1 MRTVGELLLN
11 NGRIY
16 VWFSSRDLC
25 RQFLEQAEREGF
37 RFGDG
42 ARPTKRDLDEF
53 LAISPDWT
61 LNYIGGMG
69 RLAFW
74 SSKYVGVGRDRQKII
89 RINYEKY
96 IEGSDDYFISLKS
109 AKGRTYRG

>member
-16 VWFSSRDLC
+16 VWFSSPELC
-25 RQFLEQAEREGF
+25 RKFLEQAELEGF

-42 ARPTKRDLDEF
+42 ARPSNRETDEF
-53 LAISPDWT
+53 LAVNPDWT

-69 RLAFW
+69 RLAF
-74 SSKYVGVGRDRQKII
+74 SGSKYKGFGKGRQKII

-96 IEGSDDYFISLKS
+96 AAGSDDYVISLKS
-109 AKGRTYRG
+109 AKRRTYRS